1 MARDGLQG
9 DTQIMAT
16 PNRGLF
22 ASLFGPSRNDQF
34 AAMIGSLA
42 ATALECARH
51 CRKTEAQDVKGIV
64 EFEHK
69 ADAIVDE
76 IHELLDNSFIM
87 RFDIPDS
94 MRLADDLDDTLDG
107 MRKVA
112 LHIEAYRPHLP
123 KMRPEALELMD
134 ISEEMLVHIQT
145 LAAMMAEPRL
155 KLNKVRDVAT
165 IVDGLEAKADKVV
178 SAYERKLV
186 EEFSSPE
193 LKTLGFIAWHQL
205 FHLLEQITDDA
216 NHCAKMILSLARK
229 EA

>member
-1 MARDGLQG
+1 MAKPE
-9 DTQIMAT
+9 T
-16 PNRGLF
+16 GLF
-22 ASLFGPSRNDQF
+22 ASLFGPSRNDLF
-34 AAMIGSLA
+34 AQLLIKLA
-42 ATALECARH
+42 DAALECAKHARE
-51 CRKTEAQDVKGIV
+51 TEILDAPGIV
-64 EFEHK
+64 DREHK

-94 MRLADDLDDTLDG
+94 MRLTDDLDDCIDG

-112 LHIEAYRPHLP
+112 LHIEAYRPHIP
-123 KMRPEALELMD
+123 KLRPEALELLD
-134 ISEEMLVHIQT
+134 TGVLMLTHIRT
-145 LAAMMAEPRL
+145 LVGMLAEPRL
-155 KLNKVRDVAT
+155 SLARVREVAT
-165 IVDGLEAKADKVV
+165 VIDNLESKADQLVA
-178 SAYERKLV
+178 SYERKLV
-186 EEFSSPE
+186 QEFSSPE